1 MMHIY
6 RGTVRGRFDEQA
18 DAVREALVASADEH
32 DGLKAAFVHDGTF
45 TYDEQLTFFT
55 FRYELR
61 ASGDDAEECELDAR
75 EQAESDARAYLQH
88 FGIAHRDLK
97 VSVWDM
103 ATVWHDE

>member
-1 MMHIY
+1 MLQIY
-6 RGTVRGRFDEQA
+6 RGTVRGRFDAQA
-18 DAVREALVASADEH
+18 DAVREALVASAAEH
-32 DGLKAAFVHDGTF
+32 DGLQAAFVHDGTF

-61 ASGDDAEECELDAR
+61 ANGDTAEECELDAR
-75 EQAESDARAYLQH
+75 FQAESDALAYLQH

-103 ATVWHDE
+103 ASVWQED